1 VQNVA
6 CVPVPDPNLG
16 EKMCACLVLKRGK
29 KLELG
34 ELVEFLKTKEIAK
47 FKLPERLLLVDDF
60 PVSTF
65 GKVSKKMLSEM
76 AAQHAHH

>member
-16 EKMCACLVLKRGK
+16 EKMCACVVLKK
-29 KLELG
+29 NKQLNLNELID
-34 ELVEFLKTKEIAK
+34 FLKTKEIAK
-47 FKLPERLLLVDDF
+47 FKLPERLETFDDF

-65 GKVSKKMLSEM
+65 GKVSKKSLVDLID
-76 AAQHAHH
+76 AHR